1 MALKIAKAFDALVG
15 GLMIGLMF
23 VTFGAYSNFT
33 LPTLLAGIV
42 YLAVQKPLYRK
53 ADIRAVKQV
62 LRVLRIIAVLW
73 FAAVFAAIF
82 CVTGSDPKLYTLKKT
97 LYSAGNYSDN
107 RVLDFLPDDIPE
119 CTDYDAHFVSPM
131 AGQDAVGWINISFTT
146 DGAGL
151 GYLRSQAESHG
162 AEHYTDIPALLE
174 SESDEDKHAARYA
187 HLSDDP
193 SSEITE
199 MYIFGETRSRHKS
212 CYLLNAET
220 GRVVINW

>member
-53 ADIRAVKQV
+53 ADIRAVKRV
-62 LRVLRIIAVLW
+62 LRVLRVIAVLW

-107 RVLDFLPDDIPE
+107 RVLDVLPDDIPE
-119 CTDYDAHFVSPM
+119 CTGYKARFGAPM
-131 AGQDAVGWINISFTT
+131 AGQDAHGYVTIEFTT

-151 GYLRSQAESHG
+151 DYLRSQAESRGGDHHFYAPED
-162 AEHYTDIPALLE
+162 AETRAFGDGLRLGSYV
-174 SESDEDKHAARYA
+174 KYA
-187 HLSDDP
+187 EGFDV
-193 SSEITE
+193 TE
-199 MYIFGETRSRHKS
+199 LYAFSGTRSRNNS
-212 CYLLNAET
+212 CYLMNAET
-220 GRVVINW
+220 GQVVINW